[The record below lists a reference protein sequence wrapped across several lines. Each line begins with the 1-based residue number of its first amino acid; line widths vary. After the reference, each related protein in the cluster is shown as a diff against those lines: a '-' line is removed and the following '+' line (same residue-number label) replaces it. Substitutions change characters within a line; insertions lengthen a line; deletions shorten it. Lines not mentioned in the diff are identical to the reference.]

1 MNKKFKI
8 WHISDT
14 HTYHDLLQIPEGIDM
29 VIHSGD
35 CSNPRDSVVSKM
47 EILAFIDWFAALPIK
62 HKVFVA
68 GNHDVAIERSLIT
81 RYHFIGKD
89 IVYLENESITIDGI
103 NIWGSPFTP
112 SFGEGWAFNKKRDKL
127 HNVWATIPD
136 DTNIV
141 ITHGPPMGILDLSY
155 SRENILEFCGCNALK
170 KRMLQLQPELC
181 LFGHIH
187 NCQDIINAGT
197 TKLSAYETIYSNG
210 SVVTDGK
217 FGKLSSNGNILEI

>member
-1 MNKKFKI
+1 MKI

-14 HTYHDLLQIPEGIDM
+14 HTYHGLLDIPKDVDM

-35 CSNPRDSVVSKM
+35 CSNPQEIIKSHS
-47 EILAFIDWFAALPIK
+47 EILDFINWFSMLPIK

-68 GNHDVAIERSLIT
+68 GNHDVAIERNWIT
-81 RYHFIGKD
+81 RDHFIEKD
-89 IVYLENESITIDGI
+89 IVYLQNESITLDGV
-103 NIWGSPFTP
+103 NIWGSPYTP
-112 SFGEGWAFNKKRDKL
+112 SFGSGWAFNRKRDKL
-127 HNVWATIPD
+127 HQLWATIPD

-155 SRENILEFCGCNALK
+155 SAYGNKLENCGCTAFK

-187 NCQDIINAGT
+187 NCEDLINAGT
-197 TKLSAYETIYSNG
+197 TKLSAYKTIYSNG

-217 FGKLSSNGNILEI
+217 FGRLSSNGNILEL

>member
-1 MNKKFKI
+1 M
-8 WHISDT
+8 
-14 HTYHDLLQIPEGIDM
+14 
-29 VIHSGD
+29 
-35 CSNPRDSVVSKM
+35 
-47 EILAFIDWFAALPIK
+47 LPIK

-68 GNHDVAIERSLIT
+68 GNHDVAIERNWIT
-81 RYHFIGKD
+81 RDHFIEKD
-89 IVYLENESITIDGI
+89 IVYLQNESITLDGV

-136 DTNIV
+136 DINIV
-141 ITHGPPMGILDLSY
+141 ISHGPPKGILDLSY
-155 SRENILEFCGCNALK
+155 SRENVLEFCGCNALK

-187 NCQDIINAGT
+187 NCEDLINAGT
-197 TKLSAYETIYSNG
+197 TKLSAYKTIYSNG

>member
-1 MNKKFKI
+1 MKI

-14 HTYHDLLQIPEGIDM
+14 HAYHGLLQVPADIDM
-29 VIHSGD
+29 AIHSGD
-35 CSNPRDSVVSKM
+35 CSNPRDLVTSHS
-47 EILAFIDWFAALPIK
+47 EILEFINWFSMLPIK
-62 HKVFVA
+62 YKVFVA
-68 GNHDVAIERSLIT
+68 GNHDVAIEHNRIT
-81 RYHFIGKD
+81 RDHFIEKD
-89 IVYLENESITIDGI
+89 IVYLQNESIMLEDI

-112 SFGEGWAFNKKRDKL
+112 SFGEGWAFNKKREKL

-141 ITHGPPMGILDLSY
+141 ISHGPPKGILDLSY
-155 SRENILEFCGCNALK
+155 DRANKLEFCGCNALK
-170 KRMLQLQPELC
+170 KRMLQLEPELC

-187 NCQDIINAGT
+187 NCQDVINAGT
-197 TKLSAYETIYSNG
+197 TKLSAYKTIYSNG

>member
-1 MNKKFKI
+1 MKI

-14 HTYHDLLQIPEGIDM
+14 HTYHGLLDIPKDVDM

-35 CSNPRDSVVSKM
+35 CSNPQEIVKSHS
-47 EILAFIDWFAALPIK
+47 EILDFINWFSMLPIK

-68 GNHDVAIERSLIT
+68 GNHDIAIERNWIT
-81 RYHFIGKD
+81 RDHFIEKD
-89 IVYLENESITIDGI
+89 IVYLQNESITIDGV
-103 NIWGSPFTP
+103 NIWGSPYTP
-112 SFGEGWAFNKKRDKL
+112 SFGSGWAFNKKRDKL
-127 HNVWATIPD
+127 HDLWATIPD

-141 ITHGPPMGILDLSY
+141 IAHGPPMGILDLSY
-155 SRENILEFCGCNALK
+155 SAYGNKLENCGCTAFK

-187 NCQDIINAGT
+187 NCEDLINAGT
-197 TKLSAYETIYSNG
+197 TKLSAYKTIYSNG
-210 SVVTDGK
+210 SVVTDGR

>member
-1 MNKKFKI
+1 MKI

-14 HTYHDLLQIPEGIDM
+14 HTYHGLLDIPKDVDM

-35 CSNPRDSVVSKM
+35 CSNPQEIVKSHS
-47 EILAFIDWFAALPIK
+47 EILDFINWFSMLPIK

-68 GNHDVAIERSLIT
+68 GNHDVAIGRNWIT
-81 RYHFIGKD
+81 RDHFIEKD
-89 IVYLENESITIDGI
+89 IVYLQNESITLDGV
-103 NIWGSPFTP
+103 NIWGSPYTP
-112 SFGEGWAFNKKRDKL
+112 SFGSGWAFNRKRDKL
-127 HNVWATIPD
+127 HDLWATIPD

-141 ITHGPPMGILDLSY
+141 VVHGPPFGILDLSY
-155 SRENILEFCGCNALK
+155 SAYGNKLENCGCTALK

-187 NCQDIINAGT
+187 NCEDLINAGT
-197 TKLSAYETIYSNG
+197 TKLSAYKTIYSNG

>member
-1 MNKKFKI
+1 MKI

-14 HTYHDLLQIPEGIDM
+14 HTYHGLLDIPKDVDM

-35 CSNPRDSVVSKM
+35 CSNPQEIVKSHS
-47 EILAFIDWFAALPIK
+47 EILDFINWFSMLPIK

-68 GNHDVAIERSLIT
+68 GNHDVAIERNWIT
-81 RYHFIGKD
+81 RDHFIEKD
-89 IVYLENESITIDGI
+89 IVYLQNESITLDGV
-103 NIWGSPFTP
+103 NIWGSPYTP
-112 SFGEGWAFNKKRDKL
+112 SFGNGWAFNKKRDKL
-127 HNVWATIPD
+127 HDLWATIPD
-136 DTNIV
+136 DTNMV
-141 ITHGPPMGILDLSY
+141 ISHGPPKGILDLSY
-155 SRENILEFCGCNALK
+155 DTTNKLEFCGCSAFK

-187 NCQDIINAGT
+187 NCEDIINAGT
-197 TKLSAYETIYSNG
+197 TKLSAYKTIYSNG